1 MYHVI
6 DIFLCILKFHFLNNF
21 RVKERILFSRAI
33 RLMLM
38 EYVKPVKRLLHDQ
51 KEKLFKLVEIENE
64 DRSLISF
71 LDVIFKESIKR
82 GGRYFVSDIWRDLI
96 KVFASPYPFCSF
108 LPPSEDFFAFLNRE
122 FAKKECILQNDE
134 HLQRLQTVV
143 PVIFKLLRRMKEQF
157 PFTEFNNCLPYFQQK
172 VFDPFLKDMCPSE
185 EANED
190 DELSFFPSL
199 PQFRRRGSFVADKHG
214 SKVKED
220 FCNKFSKGHPSLL
233 PGVFTVFCPHG
244 KNRTN
249 IYQTYSLWRF

>member
-1 MYHVI
+1 
-6 DIFLCILKFHFLNNF
+6 
-21 RVKERILFSRAI
+21 
-33 RLMLM
+33 M
-38 EYVKPVKRLLHDQ
+38 EYVKPVKGLLHDQ

-143 PVIFKLLRRMKEQF
+143 PVIFKLLRIMKEQF

-190 DELSFFPSL
+190 DELSLFPSL

-214 SKVKED
+214 SKVKEA

-249 IYQTYSLWRF
+249 IYQTYSL